1 MKTYNIRVVVEYEYE
16 FECDTPEEAEA
27 EGWNYEDYY
36 YSGTVDSIEVED
48 ITPEDEDE

>member
-27 EGWNYEDYY
+27 EAWNYEDYA
-36 YSGTVDSIEVED
+36 YSATVDSFEVED